1 MDPCVA
7 RRADAN
13 SVILESGGAYGIP
26 VYMIT
31 LHTLYMPPLP
41 HRRESCRIVIGRIA
55 ANIAAGMPQSPR
67 PSESPNPMAYRP
79 GSCDG
84 MGTDAQ
90 RHPYDPPTPTRF
102 LRVRASY
109 TRFARGTP
117 AATRRIS
124 RAPYGAALE
133 PAPPGV
139 GFGVGLAGS
148 RANPR
153 GVAVNAARIGDAIVF
168 ALDLRSIVDLAERTA
183 PTVPPEQWCPLDA
196 DDVAALT
203 GVLTLR
209 GVPKGGN
216 PTR

>member
-1 MDPCVA
+1 
-7 RRADAN
+7 
-13 SVILESGGAYGIP
+13 
-26 VYMIT
+26 
-31 LHTLYMPPLP
+31 
-41 HRRESCRIVIGRIA
+41 
-55 ANIAAGMPQSPR
+55 
-67 PSESPNPMAYRP
+67 MAYRP

-117 AATRRIS
+117 DTPRRIS
-124 RAPYGAALE
+124 RAPHGAALRA
-133 PAPPGV
+133 PPPGV
-139 GFGVGLAGS
+139 GLRVHVARGDT
-148 RANPR
+148 NPR